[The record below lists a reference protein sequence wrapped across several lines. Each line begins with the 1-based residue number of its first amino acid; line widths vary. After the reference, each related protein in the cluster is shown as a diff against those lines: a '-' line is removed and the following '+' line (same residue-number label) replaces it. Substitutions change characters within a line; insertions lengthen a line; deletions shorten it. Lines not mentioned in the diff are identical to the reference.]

1 MTRTRDFRE
10 SGAWNLALKSQG
22 SPQQDFN
29 AGDRA
34 PCPFDPPTNHL
45 TSSPAIE
52 LRDVSLSFEN
62 KRVLT
67 RVSLLLPL
75 GETLVLLGVTGSGK
89 SVLLKVM
96 LGLIKPDE
104 GQVLIQGEDIVPL
117 PEELLGPIRQ
127 HMGIVFQ
134 EGALFDSLS
143 VFENVAFRLREEH
156 WQEEA
161 IDRRVRE
168 VLSFV
173 EMDTAIE
180 RMPAELS
187 GGMRRRVAIA
197 RAIASEPCIMLYDS
211 PTGGLDPVTSH
222 TINVLVVKLRDVQ
235 HVTSVVVTHRLQDAV
250 MLVKYGYSPQ
260 RQTALPREQLKFS
273 REPKPTRFV
282 VMRDGEVYFHGSAEE
297 FTRTSDSYLL
307 KFLP

>member
-1 MTRTRDFRE
+1 MPD
-10 SGAWNLALKSQG
+10 
-22 SPQQDFN
+22 
-29 AGDRA
+29 
-34 PCPFDPPTNHL
+34 
-45 TSSPAIE
+45 SPAIE
-52 LRDVSLSFEN
+52 LRDVSLSFED
-62 KRVLT
+62 KRVLS

-75 GETLVLLGVTGSGK
+75 GQTLVLFGVTGSGK
-89 SVLLKVM
+89 SVLLKVI

-104 GQVLIQGEDIVPL
+104 GRVLIQGKDLVPL
-117 PEELLGPIRQ
+117 GEELLGPIRQ
-127 HMGIVFQ
+127 QMGIVFQ

-156 WQEEA
+156 WDEGA

-173 EMDTAIE
+173 EMDAAIE
-180 RMPAELS
+180 KMPAELS

-250 MLVKYGYSPQ
+250 MLVKYGYSPK
-260 RQTALPREQLKFS
+260 RQTAIPREQLEFAHQ
-273 REPKPTRFV
+273 PTPTRFV

-297 FTRTSDSYLL
+297 FTRTSDPYLQ